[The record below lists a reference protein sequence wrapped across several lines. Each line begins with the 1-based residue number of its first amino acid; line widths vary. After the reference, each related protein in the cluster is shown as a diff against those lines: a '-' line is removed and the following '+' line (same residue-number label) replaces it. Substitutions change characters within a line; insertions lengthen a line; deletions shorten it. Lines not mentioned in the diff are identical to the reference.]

1 MAYPLSA
8 LVAAGYSACDLL
20 QAAFTPQQLRSEH
33 VQLHDIIAALP
44 LAHYALHAG
53 YCYRCVRAGAAGA
66 GRAAVSVTA
75 HEMT

>member
-8 LVAAGYSACDLL
+8 LVTAGYSACDLL

-53 YCYRCVRAGAAGA
+53 YCYRCVLQLLRVLVARLSALQ
-66 GRAAVSVTA
+66 
-75 HEMT
+75 HMT